1 MTIYSLFAIELRCI
15 NNKLIISIFYNI
27 VVWRYNV
34 MLFADYGT
42 GFYKKSCPSGRH
54 EMKRSIL
61 DCCQWG

>member
-1 MTIYSLFAIELRCI
+1 MTIYSLFAIDLRCI

-42 GFYKKSCPSGRH
+42 GFYKNLVRLAGMR
-54 EMKRSIL
+54 
-61 DCCQWG
+61 